1 MSRLLL
7 QRHGVIGFLA
17 HAQEFFEGA
26 WFDNLRFKHRDVT
39 ELS

>member
-7 QRHGVIGFLA
+7 QRHGVIIFLA
-17 HAQEFFEGA
+17 HAQDVERA

-39 ELS
+39 ELSR